1 MLKIINRPFKN
12 IDRVKTPS
20 TSRFKQKFSHFGIKK
35 IKTKFDLFKH
45 IQRFGK
51 CKYHYTMFTFDII
64 LFNT

>member
-12 IDRVKTPS
+12 ISIVLKLQVLRVL
-20 TSRFKQKFSHFGIKK
+20 SRSLVILGWK